1 VIFNA
6 QASVKEAR
14 SGGQFF
20 LEEATKSRGSRRRG
34 LSSGTRPVEPKTFGD
49 RCDFENDDDVT
60 TALHE
65 VFATV
70 RQTAAAHASA
80 LDELERAFSA
90 ETVSNKSAEENCP
103 HRHHFEEKEE
113 RVFDKM

>member
-1 VIFNA
+1 MP
-6 QASVKEAR
+6 
-14 SGGQFF
+14 
-20 LEEATKSRGSRRRG
+20 T
-34 LSSGTRPVEPKTFGD
+34 
-49 RCDFENDDDVT
+49 T

-90 ETVSNKSAEENCP
+90 ETVSDNSPEEKCA
-103 HRHHFEEKEE
+103 HHF
-113 RVFDKM
+113 